1 MNTASLAPAASDFAT
16 TEKTST
22 GRKPVRKPVRRRHR
36 KWVPLPLVPEGFG
49 SAEQHV
55 ERARSVEWT
64 VSGQPSVGAML

>member
-22 GRKPVRKPVRRRHR
+22 GRKPVRRRHR

-55 ERARSVEWT
+55 ERARSVEWQ
-64 VSGQPSVGAML
+64 VSGQPSVGAVL